1 MLNYSPQIPND
12 SRWELLE
19 AINANRPHDVPPC
32 GYFRGRMAEKN
43 KSESLLSAPDL
54 SPKSRPT
61 GAGHENHQK
70 QTVRLL
76 PNNSLTT
83 FLYTRLQSRPLVTER
98 KKGQCVY
105 QTRAART
112 KTASNHRPHT

>member
-1 MLNYSPQIPND
+1 MARVSTLAENVYRVTGISTI
-12 SRWELLE
+12 R
-19 AINANRPHDVPPC
+19 AITV
-32 GYFRGRMAEKN
+32 KN

-76 PNNSLTT
+76 P
-83 FLYTRLQSRPLVTER
+83 RIMIASREVT
-98 KKGQCVY
+98 VNDLFNY
-105 QTRAART
+105 F
-112 KTASNHRPHT
+112 

>member
-19 AINANRPHDVPPC
+19 AINANRPPDVPPC

-54 SPKSRPT
+54 SPKSESRPT
-61 GAGHENHQK
+61 GATFAGHENHQK

-76 PNNSLTT
+76 P
-83 FLYTRLQSRPLVTER
+83 RIMIASREVT
-98 KKGQCVY
+98 VNDLFSY
-105 QTRAART
+105 F
-112 KTASNHRPHT
+112 